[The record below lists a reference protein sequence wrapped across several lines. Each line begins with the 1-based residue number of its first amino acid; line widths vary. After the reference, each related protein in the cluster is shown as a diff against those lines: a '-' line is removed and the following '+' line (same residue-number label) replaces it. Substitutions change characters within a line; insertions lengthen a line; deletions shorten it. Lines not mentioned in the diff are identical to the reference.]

1 MAHKKKIWILRFVL
15 YVKKKNFFGEKSG
28 KETGLMLST
37 ARKVVR
43 VNLLKFCIS

>member
-1 MAHKKKIWILRFVL
+1 MAHKKKKIWILRFVL
-15 YVKKKNFFGEKSG
+15 YVKKNFFGEKSG